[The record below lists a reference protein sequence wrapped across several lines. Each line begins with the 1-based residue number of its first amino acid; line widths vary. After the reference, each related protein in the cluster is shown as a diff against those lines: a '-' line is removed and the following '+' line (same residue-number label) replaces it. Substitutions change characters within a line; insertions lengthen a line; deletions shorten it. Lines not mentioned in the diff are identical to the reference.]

1 MKLSELL
8 QGVSVVQATV
18 DPNLEIT
25 GISYDSRTTKPGD
38 LFVAISGFAADGHR
52 FIPAARKAGAVAV
65 LCEKAPKEAGPYLVT
80 ASSRTALAQ
89 ISANWFG
96 HPADEMTMIG
106 VTGTNGKTTVT
117 YLLKTVLEQTIGA
130 KVGLIGTIQNMIGDE
145 ILHTERTTPESYEL
159 QQLFRQMKDAGCTH
173 VIMEVSSHALV
184 LERVAGIQFEI
195 GIFTNLTQDHLDF
208 HKTMEAYRDAKA
220 MLFDRCRSGI
230 VNLDDAATAH
240 FLRTGT
246 CDFTTYSVDRNDG
259 EYLAKF
265 LKLKSDRVEMDVVNG
280 NEICR
285 FELGIPGRFTVYNAL
300 AVIAAARKLGIP
312 MEQSAAA
319 LRRAHGVKG
328 RVEVVPTPGMPYTV
342 LIDYAHTPDGLENV
356 LRAVKGFC
364 KGRLIAV
371 FGCGGDRDPIKRPIM
386 GRIGAEIADFVV
398 VTSDNPRTEDPN
410 AIIAQIL
417 EGMQGSQTPY
427 YVEENRRKAIRWA
440 MDHAEPE
447 DIIVLCGKGHEDYQI
462 IGTEKTHLDEREK
475 VDAHLEE
482 IRQGR

>member
-1 MKLSELL
+1 M
-8 QGVSVVQATV
+8 VQATV

-208 HKTMEAYRDAKA
+208 HKTMEAYRDAKPCSLIGA
-220 MLFDRCRSGI
+220 G
-230 VNLDDAATAH
+230 A
-240 FLRTGT
+240 
-246 CDFTTYSVDRNDG
+246 
-259 EYLAKF
+259 
-265 LKLKSDRVEMDVVNG
+265 
-280 NEICR
+280 
-285 FELGIPGRFTVYNAL
+285 ELSIWMTRP
-300 AVIAAARKLGIP
+300 
-312 MEQSAAA
+312 
-319 LRRAHGVKG
+319 
-328 RVEVVPTPGMPYTV
+328 
-342 LIDYAHTPDGLENV
+342 
-356 LRAVKGFC
+356 
-364 KGRLIAV
+364 
-371 FGCGGDRDPIKRPIM
+371 RPI
-386 GRIGAEIADFVV
+386 
-398 VTSDNPRTEDPN
+398 S
-410 AIIAQIL
+410 
-417 EGMQGSQTPY
+417 S
-427 YVEENRRKAIRWA
+427 
-440 MDHAEPE
+440 
-447 DIIVLCGKGHEDYQI
+447 
-462 IGTEKTHLDEREK
+462 EREP
-475 VDAHLEE
+475 VTLQP
-482 IRQGR
+482 IRSTAMTENIWRSF